1 MANNADVL
9 VNFQGIDNVSPV
21 AQQIQGSMGQMG
33 GGIRGTL
40 SQLGSIFSGLNG
52 LVMGVFGG
60 MGLSTFKNMTYG
72 TATAREQVKQ
82 LFETVAGSTED
93 ANSEAGRLWDT
104 MDAMTNMG
112 YVSLDQLAQA
122 MNIFGMSA
130 GASVSQ
136 MSDVVGVV
144 NEIGNRAVLMGY
156 DANRTQL
163 LMNGVADGIN
173 GNTRMLN
180 NAFGITKDKLENLG
194 WDGTAKDMEGYV
206 NALKEYLG
214 IDGETQDHLD
224 NTQGKVMSLQKRFRV
239 AGRELGNAM
248 LPVVNAVIDKF
259 TELNAES
266 GDALAQIIILSTGA
280 MSAVA
285 SILPTL
291 SPLLQTYDFLEQKLS
306 GSRLFN
312 IGNLFT
318 RQKKEVTSFDNILK
332 LTGNTFSASDPT
344 IRNYGNRL
352 TNIVQSSKDWVA
364 VPLANY
370 LSNTTKR
377 AYDFAGAPIT
387 RVLREWGG
395 YLRNFGTSIRTY
407 MIPPFTNAIRNMT
420 SPAVTRVRGT
430 FNTLGNAVRGVGNR
444 YTEWASKWGSASA
457 TIRQGNNLLKAGE
470 KASADYVS
478 TTSTLSK
485 ITSQSATN
493 ISSLGKSITA
503 QSEAV
508 RVHSDMVKLEAGMK
522 ELDRIATE
530 GDLIANMAL
539 KDQQAIN
546 SITTLYNAGVI
557 DEETLSK
564 EYNAIVTA
572 QQTTEENMGFI
583 TKIRHATATTIQ
595 RIAEEGLTI
604 ATIKATIA
612 EYAFL
617 APIILIIGAI
627 VGLILVIYELGRQLG
642 WWTTWGGM
650 IDAVVA
656 GIQRLWSAFI
666 NNPNVQGFI
675 SDLQWIFGQL
685 WGVVTDVA
693 LAIMNMFGIEDNG
706 EEVDFVGGIIN
717 VFGALG
723 DMLGKIVNGLKWL
736 EQEFHVFSTIAMIIT
751 APIRAIVDVIR
762 TIYCIIWGC
771 SPGVIPALRRLHEVF
786 REIFGRI
793 MSFIGNPVGY
803 IVGQFNNLLDALG
816 PVGDVIRQAIQTALP
831 IIANVLKVYISTVGQ
846 ILGTINDMLTGKIS
860 AKEGIT
866 RLINIIRP
874 LLLRIYQIVRE
885 IMGRIIRYM
894 VQSALNMVNGFVNNL
909 LSLPRR
915 VLGIFTGLI
924 NSLKQLPSQ
933 LWNTAV
939 GLGQDLYN
947 GVDSTLRSWTGG
959 AIGLPR
965 NDGQGQSNA
974 RTVNNASKNYNN
986 TRKSSGHTIHVH
998 EGAIQM
1004 DARNLTTK
1012 ESQQVM
1018 INALHGLKSM
1028 ALTKQP
1034 QGTK

>member
-33 GGIRGTL
+33 SGMRSTL

-72 TATAREQVKQ
+72 MATARQEIKSLYDSVYHSDKDPS
-82 LFETVAGSTED
+82 AMH
-93 ANSEAGRLWDT
+93 LWDT
-104 MDAMTNMG
+104 LDELTNQG
-112 YVSLDQLAQA
+112 YVQLDDLSAA
-122 MNIFGMSA
+122 MNNFAMVTGSSA
-130 GASVSQ
+130 KESEKMAN
-136 MSDVVGVV
+136 VV
-144 NEIGNRAVLMGY
+144 NKLGNVAILMGMDSY
-156 DANRTQL
+156 RVTAVMNSAVQG
-163 LMNGVADGIN
+163 MNGNLNMLQKNLGIN
-173 GNTRMLN
+173 KQRL
-180 NAFGITKDKLENLG
+180 
-194 WDGTAKDMEGYV
+194 KDMGWSGEADDVQGYV
-206 NALKEYLG
+206 DALEKAISA
-214 IDGETQDHLD
+214 IDTSDLLD
-224 NTQGKVMSLQKRFRV
+224 STEGRVISLQKRFRI

-248 LPVVNAVIDKF
+248 LPAVNMVLDSF
-259 TELNAES
+259 TKLNAES

-280 MSAVA
+280 MGAVA

-291 SPLLQTYDFLEQKLS
+291 SPLLQTYDFLERKLG

-312 IGNLFT
+312 IGSLFA

-370 LSNTTKR
+370 LSNITRR

-485 ITSQSATN
+485 MTSQSATN

-557 DEETLSK
+557 DAETLSK

-627 VGLILVIYELGRQLG
+627 IGVIVVIYELGRQLG

-786 REIFGRI
+786 REIFGGI

-816 PVGDVIRQAIQTALP
+816 PVGDVIRQGIQTALP
-831 IIANVLKVYISTVGQ
+831 VVANVLKVYISTVGR
-846 ILGTINDMLTGKIS
+846 IIGTINDMLTGKIS

-959 AIGLPR
+959 LIGLPH
-965 NDGQGQSNA
+965 NEQQGQSNVQ
-974 RTVNNASKNYNN
+974 TVRNANKNYNN
-986 TRKSSGHTIHVH
+986 TRKSTGHTINVH

-1004 DARNLTTK
+1004 DARNLTTR
-1012 ESQQVM
+1012 ESQQLM

>member
-33 GGIRGTL
+33 SGIRGTL
-40 SQLGSIFSGLNG
+40 SELGSIFSGLNG

-72 TATAREQVKQ
+72 MATARQEIKSLYDSVYHSDKDPSAMHLWETMDELTNQGYVQLDDLSAAMNNFAMVTGSGAKESEKMANVVNKLGNVAILMGMDSYRVTAVMNSAVQGMNGNLNMLQKNLGINKQ
-82 LFETVAGSTED
+82 RLKDMGWSGEADDVQGYVDALEKAISAIDTSDLLDSTE
-93 ANSEAGRLWDT
+93 GR
-104 MDAMTNMG
+104 
-112 YVSLDQLAQA
+112 V
-122 MNIFGMSA
+122 I
-130 GASVSQ
+130 
-136 MSDVVGVV
+136 
-144 NEIGNRAVLMGY
+144 
-156 DANRTQL
+156 
-163 LMNGVADGIN
+163 
-173 GNTRMLN
+173 
-180 NAFGITKDKLENLG
+180 
-194 WDGTAKDMEGYV
+194 
-206 NALKEYLG
+206 
-214 IDGETQDHLD
+214 
-224 NTQGKVMSLQKRFRV
+224 SLQKRFRI

-248 LPVVNAVIDKF
+248 LPVINAVLDKF
-259 TELNAES
+259 TQLNAES

-280 MSAVA
+280 MGAVA

-291 SPLLQTYDFLEQKLS
+291 APLISTYEFLEKKVG

-312 IGNLFT
+312 IGSLFT
-318 RQKKEVTSFDNILK
+318 KQKKEITSFDNVLK
-332 LTGNTFSASDPT
+332 LTGNTFSASDPA
-344 IRNYGNRL
+344 IRTYGGRL
-352 TNIVQSSKDWVA
+352 TNIIQSSKNWVA

-370 LSNTTKR
+370 LSNITRR
-377 AYDFAGAPIT
+377 AYDFAGAPIA

-407 MIPPFTNAIRNMT
+407 MIPPFTDAIRNMT
-420 SPAVTRVRGT
+420 SPAVTRIRGT

-470 KASADYVS
+470 KASTDYV
-478 TTSTLSK
+478 TATSTLNN

-522 ELDRIATE
+522 ELDQIATE

-557 DEETLSK
+557 SEETLSK

-583 TKIRHATATTIQ
+583 AKIRHATATTIQ

-604 ATIKATIA
+604 ATIEATIA

-627 VGLILVIYELGRQLG
+627 IGVIVVIYELGRQLG
-642 WWTTWGGM
+642 WWTKWGGM

-656 GIQRLWSAFI
+656 GIQRLWDAFI

-675 SDLQWIFGQL
+675 SDLQWGFGQL
-685 WGVVTDVA
+685 WGVITDVA
-693 LAIMNMFGIEDNG
+693 LAIMKMFGIEDNG
-706 EEVDFVGGIIN
+706 EEVDFVQSLIDWMTFCLDI
-717 VFGALG
+717 
-723 DMLGKIVNGLKWL
+723 MGKVVNGLKWL
-736 EQEFHVFSTIAMIIT
+736 EQEFHVFSNIVSVIT
-751 APIRAIVDVIR
+751 FPIRLIVDIIR

-771 SPGVIPALRRLHEVF
+771 SPGVIPALRKLGDVF
-786 REIFGRI
+786 RTVFGGI

-816 PVGDVIRQAIQTALP
+816 PVGDVIRQGIQTALP
-831 IIANVLKVYISTVGQ
+831 IVASVLKVYINTVGK

-866 RLINIIRP
+866 RLINIVRP
-874 LLLRIYQIVRE
+874 LLMRIYQIVRE

-939 GLGQDLYN
+939 GLGQDIYN
-947 GVDSTLRSWTGG
+947 GVDNTLRSWTGG
-959 AIGLPR
+959 LIGLPH
-965 NDGQGQSNA
+965 NEQQGQSNA
-974 RTVNNASKNYNN
+974 QTVKNANKNYNN
-986 TRKSSGHTIHVH
+986 TRKSTGHTIHVH

-1028 ALTKQP
+1028 ALTKQATP